1 MIIEPGDL
9 DEPRIVALLRTHL
22 ERAHA
27 VTPKQSC
34 HAFDVSGLK
43 SPAVSFWAGWENGE
57 LACIG
62 ALRRLSPEHA
72 EVKSMHTPEA
82 LRGRGYGAAMLRH
95 LIATARARGYRR
107 LSLET
112 GAMDYFRPARDLYAR
127 HGFTACGPFADYKVD
142 SNSVYMTLA
151 L

>member
-1 MIIEPGDL
+1 MIISPGNL
-9 DEPRIVALLRTHL
+9 DDPRIIALLRIHL

-27 VTPKQSC
+27 VTPAQSC

-43 SPAVSFWAGWENGE
+43 KPEVTFWAGWEGD
-57 LACIG
+57 LLSAVG
-62 ALRRLSPEHA
+62 ALHQISVTQA

-82 LRGRGYGAAMLRH
+82 MRGKGYGAAMLRH
-95 LIATARARGYRR
+95 IIAAAHERGYQR

-112 GAMDYFRPARDLYAR
+112 GAMGYFRPARMMYAR
-127 HGFTACGPFADYKVD
+127 HGFVECAPFADYKVD
-142 SNSVYMTLA
+142 PNSVYMTLQ

>member
-1 MIIEPGDL
+1 MIISPGNL
-9 DEPRIVALLRTHL
+9 DDPRIVALLRIHL

-43 SPAVSFWAGWENGE
+43 KPEVTFWAGWEGDQ
-57 LACIG
+57 LAGVG
-62 ALRRLSPEHA
+62 ALHQLNDEHA

-82 LRGRGYGAAMLRH
+82 LRGKGYGAAMLAHIIGEAKR
-95 LIATARARGYRR
+95 RGFKR

-112 GAMDYFRPARDLYAR
+112 GAMEYFRPARDLYAR
-127 HGFTACGPFADYKVD
+127 HGFTVCGPFADYKVD
-142 SNSVYMTLA
+142 PNSVYMTLT